1 MKPAVKDAANSVK
14 DATHNVADSVKG
26 ASEDVKPAV
35 KDAANSVKGAT
46 QDVKSSVQSSAKDA
60 ANSVK
65 GATQDAKS
73 SVKGAANN
81 VKTAAEDAKST
92 NHQNITPSDNQNV
105 KLYEEQLIAGKA
117 QVKTGEIGIGK
128 RVETKTANV
137 SIPVEKE
144 RVVIERTN
152 PVDAGTPVSP
162 SQVDFQ
168 NQEVARMEVHEE
180 RAYLDKQAF
189 VHEEVNIHKEVDR
202 DTVELQDKV
211 RREKLDVDAQGRTIV
226 DKTNK
231 V

>member
-1 MKPAVKDAANSVK
+1 EDVKPAVKDAANSVK
-14 DATHNVADSVKG
+14 GATQ
-26 ASEDVKPAV
+26 DVKSSV
-35 KDAANSVKGAT
+35 QSSTKDAANSVKGAT

-81 VKTAAEDAKST
+81 VKSAAEDAKPS
-92 NHQNITPSDNQNV
+92 NNQNVTPSDNQNV
-105 KLYEEQLIAGKA
+105 KLYEEQLIAEKT

-189 VHEEVNIHKEVDR
+189 VHEEVNIRKEVDR

-211 RREKLDVDAQGRTIV
+211 RREKLDVDAQGRTII
-226 DKTNK
+226 DKTNR